1 VQTDRRSRSMNTKG
15 GGDNRSADTMTSPPG
30 FAKMAGMRN
39 LMVMAIVAIGA
50 VRIVWRVLSPAQP
63 PTFATDWAADE

>member
-1 VQTDRRSRSMNTKG
+1 
-15 GGDNRSADTMTSPPG
+15 MTSSHG

-39 LMVMAIVAIGA
+39 MVIMTIVAIGA

-63 PTFATDWAADE
+63 PAFASDWAADE